1 MERSSSRKSKI
12 SIRPYEPKDFDSI
25 NQLNKLEEWG
35 NLVANSD
42 ELEKAWSHSNVTY
55 IAELDGEIVGYVRG
69 LTDEYITL
77 FICELLIKKEHR
89 GKGMGKELLNYVH
102 QLYPKTRMELLASST
117 SRTFYEQK
125 QFRPFYGYRK
135 TISE

>member
-1 MERSSSRKSKI
+1 MERN
-12 SIRPYEPKDFDSI
+12 SICESEIIVRAYDTKDFDSI

-35 NLVANSD
+35 NLVAKSD
-42 ELEKAWSHSNVTY
+42 DLKKAWSHSNVTY

-69 LTDEYITL
+69 LTDKYITL
-77 FICELLIKKEHR
+77 FICELLVKREHR
-89 GKGMGKELLNYVH
+89 GQGIGKMLLDYVH

-135 TISE
+135 TILE

>member
-1 MERSSSRKSKI
+1 M